1 MTNFEKYRKDIE
13 ETEYRFGYNIKTN
26 KVTKCGLMNCCDCEF
41 SSLNNCDCRHKQV
54 KWLYEEY
61 IVLTDAE
68 INLINTLSKMT
79 GVTYNFIVRDKF
91 NVIKLYHNIPISKVD
106 EYGFNKRYLN
116 QKDYMNISDRT
127 KKLFPNIQYKDGIY
141 DITEGYFLEE

>member
-13 ETEYRFGYNIKTN
+13 KAGYRFGYDIKTN
-26 KVTKCGLMNCCDCEF
+26 KVTKCDLMNCHDCEF

-61 IVLTDAE
+61 MVLTDAE

-79 GVTYNFIVRDKF
+79 GVTYEFIVRDEYDEINLF
-91 NVIKLYHNIPISKVD
+91 SNIPIA
-106 EYGFNKRYLN
+106 EYNGQDKYYLS
-116 QKDYMNISDRT
+116 QSDSISILDKT
-127 KKLFPNIQYKDGIY
+127 KKLFPNIQCEDGIY
-141 DITEGYFLEE
+141 DITDGYFIEE

>member
-13 ETEYRFGYNIKTN
+13 KAEYRFGYDIKTN
-26 KVTKCGLMNCCDCEF
+26 KVTKCDLMNCHDCEF

-54 KWLYEEY
+54 EWLYEEY
-61 IVLTDAE
+61 IALTDTE
-68 INLINTLSKMT
+68 INLINTLSEMT

-91 NVIKLYHNIPISKVD
+91 NAIKLYRNIPIAKVD
-106 EYGFNKRYLN
+106 EYGKRYLS

-127 KKLFPNIQYKDGIY
+127 KKLFPNIRYEDGIY
-141 DITEGYFLEE
+141 DITEECFIEE

>member
-1 MTNFEKYRKDIE
+1 MTNLEKYRKDIE

-68 INLINTLSKMT
+68 INLIDTLSEMT
-79 GVTYNFIVRDKF
+79 GVEYNFIVRD
-91 NVIKLYHNIPISKVD
+91 VYDTISLYTNIPIAKYNGDGKYYES
-106 EYGFNKRYLN
+106 
-116 QKDYMNISDRT
+116 QSDSVSIFDGT

-141 DITEGYFLEE
+141 DITEEYFIEE